1 MLQGYTDVDIKRC
14 RKLICQLDIQLVCR
28 EAKTRKVAF
37 STVLRGTVPS
47 GFSARTTLGNTLYN
61 MAYQLYITRGL
72 KARSFASGD
81 DGAFL
86 LDPKDVT
93 LVKQRIE
100 NVTVSNNLP
109 QTKGCGLLIDSA
121 LTFDTKLL
129 CFLSKVI
136 EIGSSSVVRLY
147 ERVYT
152 SGTITSSNVPM
163 AQINHSVNTQ
173 LKEYAKMPF
182 YRESILPRA
191 RLEADEKEI
200 KNAKFRNEMSYKEDF
215 SKNLNLPMEYL
226 SRIGKQTGGLTFSFQ
241 AINDAIVSRDLANIE
256 LSDFKLAD
264 QCTLSN

>member
-1 MLQGYTDVDIKRC
+1 
-14 RKLICQLDIQLVCR
+14 
-28 EAKTRKVAF
+28 
-37 STVLRGTVPS
+37 
-47 GFSARTTLGNTLYN
+47 
-61 MAYQLYITRGL
+61 
-72 KARSFASGD
+72 
-81 DGAFL
+81 
-86 LDPKDVT
+86 
-93 LVKQRIE
+93 
-100 NVTVSNNLP
+100 VTVSNNLP

-129 CFLSKVI
+129 CFLSKIIDI
-136 EIGSSSVVRLY
+136 ESSSVVRLY

-173 LKEYAKMPF
+173 LREYARMPF

-200 KNAKFRNEMSYKEDF
+200 KNAKFKNEMSYKEDF

-264 QCTLSN
+264 QCTLSY